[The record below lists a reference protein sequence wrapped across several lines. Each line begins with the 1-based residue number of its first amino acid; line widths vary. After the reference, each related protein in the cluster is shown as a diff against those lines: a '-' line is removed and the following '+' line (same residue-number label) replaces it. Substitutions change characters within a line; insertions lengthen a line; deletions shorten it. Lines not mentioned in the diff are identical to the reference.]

1 MDNVERTQIRTRV
14 GCAPWK
20 DACGGV
26 DAFFSEPRVASGIE
40 TDSDDSMDL
49 FKGIPVA
56 PGVVVGTVFVLDDE
70 RVRIPRRRIREDDV
84 PEELNRFEQ
93 ALQDSLKELNT
104 VRIRT
109 EDELGG
115 EAATIF
121 AFHLGMLSD
130 QTVTEPI
137 RERIRTDHVTAEYAV
152 YDAFEKLAER
162 FARMS
167 DTTFQTKINDVWDLD
182 RRLLRHL
189 IGEHRS
195 RLDQLDHEA
204 IIVAPD
210 LTPSQTAGFDRDR
223 VVAFVTDAG
232 GKTSHTAILA
242 RALDIP
248 AVVGVEML
256 VQKASDG
263 QRIIVDGDR
272 GIVIL
277 NPDDET
283 IEEYGQ
289 RIEELDKLRV
299 SLGELA
305 DKPSVT
311 KDGVA
316 IELHGNIEFPI
327 EVDTVLTHGGS
338 GIGLFRTEFLFL
350 NSVVEPTEEEQ
361 FEVYR
366 ECVER
371 LQGRPLVVRTMDLGS
386 DKAHDRWSYPE
397 RNPALG
403 CRSIRYCLQ
412 NLPTFRRQLRAVVR
426 ASALGPVKV
435 MFPLITAIHEL
446 RQARMLLRDV
456 MEDLAEEGV
465 PFDRDMEVGIMIEA
479 PSAAIVASI
488 FAREVDFFSI
498 GTNDLVQYTLAVD
511 RTNER
516 VASLYTAGHPA
527 IHRLIKDVVRAARRH
542 KVPVSICGEAAGD
555 IEYTVL
561 LIGLG
566 LRSLSMTPSL
576 IPHVKQIV
584 RSVDIGQCERVARKV
599 GSFDSERQVA
609 AYLRDVTRTI
619 IPEAFDGRSVE

>member
-1 MDNVERTQIRTRV
+1 MDV
-14 GCAPWK
+14 
-20 DACGGV
+20 
-26 DAFFSEPRVASGIE
+26 
-40 TDSDDSMDL
+40 
-49 FKGIPVA
+49 FKGIPVS

-70 RVRIPRRRIREDDV
+70 FVRIPRRRIRKEDV
-84 PEELNRFEQ
+84 PRELERFEE
-93 ALQDSLKELNT
+93 ALQDSIDELESL
-104 VRIRT
+104 RQRT
-109 EDELGG
+109 EKELGG

-130 QTVTEPI
+130 RTVTDPI
-137 RERIRTDHVTAEYAV
+137 REGIKSDRVTAEFAV
-152 YDAFEKLAER
+152 SSAFERLADR
-162 FARMS
+162 FSQMG

-195 RLDQLDHEA
+195 RLDYLNHQA

-223 VVAFVTDAG
+223 VVGFVTDAG

-248 AVVGVEML
+248 AVVGVEHL
-256 VQKASDG
+256 IRKASDG
-263 QRIIVDGDR
+263 QKIIVDGDR
-272 GIVIL
+272 GVVIL
-277 NPDDET
+277 KPDEET
-283 IEEYGQ
+283 LEEYSR
-289 RIEELDKLRV
+289 RIEEIAKLRV

-316 IELHGNIEFPI
+316 IELHGNIEFPL
-327 EVDTVLTHGGS
+327 EVDTVLNNGGA

-350 NSVVEPTEEEQ
+350 NSVVEPTEEDQ
-361 FEVYR
+361 FDVYR
-366 ECVER
+366 ECVDR
-371 LQGRPLVVRTMDLGS
+371 LRGKPLVVRTMDLGS
-386 DKAHDRWSYPE
+386 DKSHDRWAYPE

-412 NLPTFRRQLRAVVR
+412 NLPTFRRQLRAIVR

-435 MFPLITAIHEL
+435 MFPLVTTIHEL
-446 RQARMLLRDV
+446 RQSRLLLRDV

-465 PFDRDMEVGIMIEA
+465 NFDPKLPVGIMIEA

-488 FAREVDFFSI
+488 FAREADFFSI

-516 VASLYTAGHPA
+516 VASLYTAAHPA

-576 IPHVKQIV
+576 IPHVKRIV

>member
-1 MDNVERTQIRTRV
+1 MDV
-14 GCAPWK
+14 
-20 DACGGV
+20 
-26 DAFFSEPRVASGIE
+26 
-40 TDSDDSMDL
+40 

-56 PGVVVGTVFVLDDE
+56 PGVVVGTVFILDDE
-70 RVRIPRRRIREDDV
+70 RVRIPRRKIRKEDV
-84 PEELNRFEQ
+84 ERELERFEE
-93 ALQDSLKELNT
+93 SLKDSIDELAAL
-104 VRIRT
+104 RART
-109 EDELGG
+109 EEELGG

-130 QTVTEPI
+130 RTVTDPI
-137 RERIRTDHVTAEYAV
+137 RERIRTDRFTAEFSVSA
-152 YDAFEKLAER
+152 AFENLADR
-162 FARMS
+162 FARMGDS
-167 DTTFQTKINDVWDLD
+167 TFQTKINDVWDLD

-195 RLDQLDHEA
+195 RLDYLDHQA

-210 LTPSQTAGFDRDR
+210 LTPSQTASFDRSR
-223 VVAFVTDAG
+223 VIGFVTDAG

-248 AVVGVEML
+248 AVVGVEKL
-256 VQKASDG
+256 IQKASDG
-263 QRIIVDGDR
+263 QKIIVDGDR
-272 GIVIL
+272 GVVIL
-277 NPDDET
+277 KPDEET
-283 IEEYGQ
+283 IEEYTR
-289 RIEELDKLRV
+289 RIEDLAKLRL

-305 DKPSVT
+305 DKPSIT
-311 KDGVA
+311 TDGVE
-316 IELHGNIEFPI
+316 IELHGNIEFPL
-327 EVDTVLTHGGS
+327 EVETVLTHGGS

-366 ECVER
+366 ECVE
-371 LQGRPLVVRTMDLGS
+371 LLKGKPLVVRTMDLGS
-386 DKAHDRWSYPE
+386 DKAHDRWAFPE

-412 NLPTFRRQLRAVVR
+412 HLPTFRRQLRAIVR

-435 MFPLITAIHEL
+435 MFPLITTIHEL
-446 RQARMLLRDV
+446 RQARLLLRDV
-456 MEDLAEEGV
+456 MDDLAEEGV
-465 PFDRDMEVGIMIEA
+465 DFDRKMPVGIMIEA

-488 FAREVDFFSI
+488 FARESDFFSI

-516 VASLYTAGHPA
+516 VAPLYTAAHPA

-542 KVPVSICGEAAGD
+542 KVPTSICGEAAGD

-576 IPHVKQIV
+576 IPHVKRIV

-599 GSFDSERQVA
+599 GSFDSERQVS